1 MAALLAGSGAFVW
14 TQADWPVRAAGLPL
28 PVVPDIVRR
37 ERPQHDAQPPRSS
50 AHAPRLDATTPATP
64 NQQPVAAVV
73 TTDTPAAR
81 SNDASAPE
89 PAPSD
94 VPQPELAVIGSDEP
108 VSNVANSETNAS
120 NTVVPVPTDGK
131 PADIPPAV
139 LAVEPTPTA
148 VPMPTAT
155 PRPAATATA
164 RPIWTAT
171 PSASVAA
178 RATHVIASGD
188 TLSALARQYNTTVD
202 AIARLNNLA
211 EPNNLA
217 VGTRLLIPK

>member
-14 TQADWPVRAAGLPL
+14 TQAEWPVRAAGLPL
-28 PVVPDIVRR
+28 PVVSDFVRR
-37 ERPQHDAQPPRSS
+37 ERPQYDAQPPRSA
-50 AHAPRLDATTPATP
+50 AHAPQLDTTIPARS

-73 TTDTPAAR
+73 TTDTPATRA
-81 SNDASAPE
+81 NHASAPE
-89 PAPSD
+89 PAPSA
-94 VPQPELAVIGSDEP
+94 VPQPEPAVTGSNEP
-108 VSNVANSETNAS
+108 VSNVAVSEANAP
-120 NTVVPVPTDGK
+120 NTGVPAPADEK
-131 PADIPPAV
+131 PANTPPAV

-148 VPMPTAT
+148 IPMPTAT
-155 PRPAATATA
+155 LRPAATPTA
-164 RPIWTAT
+164 RPVWTAT